1 MANDK
6 VLKSEGSEY
15 LTQTSPFNINNAI
28 DILANQNNDQFTDN
42 LPSNQ
47 LDVYNKISGIDKATS
62 IVERKQQRTTQKYI
76 EANREIDPNGSLV
89 IGDAAYEAVKQ
100 QTAQQKALLAAN
112 RAMLETENQVADLD
126 YQNSMN
132 QLAVQQQLLQ
142 DALTGR
148 AVGINPKHYKSL
160 ITNYE
165 DDMTDRIKDAQR
177 VNEIQAKMGL
187 LAGQANEV
195 GARYAQQ
202 KGFNA
207 IKMLKQEMAED
218 NLLKSESEASQEL
231 YKSLLQ
237 QSSDER
243 YKDLIDTQA
252 TTDLNAK
259 PYETDLLPNTIQTF
273 REGLANIPKG
283 IGAVINDRVLT
294 DEEKKQRQKAFET
307 LNPDSAP
314 KTLVGDTLIKIGNA
328 IAGGDDKQ
336 YSSKYNIDNLVADY
350 QSNR

>member
-1 MANDK
+1 MYNQDK
-6 VLKSEGSEY
+6 IPQYKEQQWQMTKSSSLKVASILLRLLLS
-15 LTQTSPFNINNAI
+15 SINNAI
-28 DILANQNNDQFTDN
+28 DILANQNNDQFVDN

-62 IVERKQQRTTQKYI
+62 IVERKQQSTAQKYVAAT
-76 EANREIDPNGSLV
+76 EAMDPNGASA
-89 IGDAAYEAVKQ
+89 IKDAAYEAVKQ

-132 QLAVQQQLLQ
+132 QLAVQQQQLQ

-218 NLLKSESEASQEL
+218 NLLK
-231 YKSLLQ
+231 
-237 QSSDER
+237 
-243 YKDLIDTQA
+243 
-252 TTDLNAK
+252 
-259 PYETDLLPNTIQTF
+259 
-273 REGLANIPKG
+273 
-283 IGAVINDRVLT
+283 V
-294 DEEKKQRQKAFET
+294 
-307 LNPDSAP
+307 
-314 KTLVGDTLIKIGNA
+314 
-328 IAGGDDKQ
+328 
-336 YSSKYNIDNLVADY
+336 
-350 QSNR
+350 